1 MQQHNPSL
9 ALDRRKFL
17 ITACTVL
24 GAAPDVSRGADSSG
38 VLLHSGSQDLYRI
51 RMEVEVKGNVKLP
64 GNPLISPEKTLK
76 LPIDSQA
83 SFEYEERLHLPATT
97 GVSRA
102 SGQTAQTATRGV
114 RCIAAER
121 YYHRAK
127 AVSTLNKTQ
136 HSAQLRESVRD
147 TIVRH
152 DSRPEQIYGVE
163 DFFERDELELLH
175 APISSMAIDQLL
187 PEKPIS
193 LGSKY
198 KVSADSMASVLNL
211 TAVMACKVEAEVV
224 AVNEKE
230 VRIQLRGD
238 VDGAI
243 DGVPT
248 IIRTLGKLTF
258 DRKISSCT
266 WLAMALH
273 ETREIGR
280 AEPGFDVAATIKMLR
295 EPLKRTIALP
305 TVVKK
310 IDVSR
315 PAATNLQFISV
326 RSEELGLRVLMDRRW
341 RMMKDQPQAAM
352 MRMVKNDRSIGQCD
366 IQPVPP
372 PADGQPWSLTA
383 FESSVQVLL
392 GQQFGRIVESDERT
406 TASGTRVLRVVANGS
421 AEGVP
426 IRWVLMHLSDEVGK
440 QVVATF
446 TMEGSN
452 IDAFGSSDMQ
462 FASSLQFTDPLSE
475 SEPAKKTG
483 GNTLN
488 SDNDAAN
495 QSPDQMTPKQVA
507 DSISNANS
515 VR

>member
-17 ITACTVL
+17 ITASTVL
-24 GAAPDVSRGADSSG
+24 GVAPGVSLGADSNG
-38 VLLHSGSQDLYRI
+38 FLLLTGKQDLYRI
-51 RMEVEVKGNVKLP
+51 RMEVEMKGNVNIP
-64 GNPLISPEKTLK
+64 GNPLISREKTLK
-76 LPIDSQA
+76 LPINSQA
-83 SFEYEERLHLPATT
+83 SFQYEERLHLPATT

-102 SGQTAQTATRGV
+102 SSETARMVTPGD

-121 YYHRAK
+121 YYHHAK
-127 AVSTLNKTQ
+127 AESTLNETQ
-136 HSAQLRESVRD
+136 HTIQLRDSVRD
-147 TIVRH
+147 TIVRQ
-152 DSRPEQIYGVE
+152 DSRSEQIYGVE

-187 PEKPIS
+187 PKKRIS

-198 KVSADSMASVLNL
+198 AVSADSMASVLNL
-211 TAVMACKVEAEVV
+211 TAVMACKVEAEIV

-230 VRIQLRGD
+230 VRIQLRGE

-258 DRKISSCT
+258 DRELKSCT

-295 EPLKRTIALP
+295 QPLQEPIALP
-305 TVVKK
+305 TAVRN
-310 IDVSR
+310 IDVSK
-315 PAATNLQFISV
+315 PAADNLQFVSV
-326 RSEELGLRVLMDRRW
+326 KSEELGLQVLMDRRW
-341 RMMKDQPQAAM
+341 RMMKDQPKAAM
-352 MRMVKNDRSIGQCD
+352 MRMVENDRSIGQCD
-366 IQPVPP
+366 IQPVPR
-372 PADGQPWSLTA
+372 PADGQSWSLAA
-383 FESSVQVLL
+383 FESSIQILL
-392 GQQFGRIVESDERT
+392 GEQFVEMVESDERT
-406 TASGTRVLRVVANGS
+406 TASGTRVLRAVANGS

-426 IRWVLMHLSDEVGK
+426 IRWILMHVSDESG
-440 QVVATF
+440 QQIVATF

-462 FASSLQFTDPLSE
+462 FAGSLEFTKPRSRN
-475 SEPAKKTG
+475 EPAKKSVPK
-483 GNTLN
+483 TLKPGQEEPSQQ
-488 SDNDAAN
+488 SDHI
-495 QSPDQMTPKQVA
+495 TPKHVA
-507 DSISNANS
+507 DSISSANS

>member
-17 ITACTVL
+17 IAASTVI
-24 GAAPDVSRGADSSG
+24 GVAPTVSRGADSSG
-38 VLLHSGSQDLYRI
+38 IVLRTGSQDLYRI
-51 RMEVEVKGNVKLP
+51 RMEVEMKGNVKLP
-64 GNPLISPEKTLK
+64 GNPLISREKTLK
-76 LPIDSQA
+76 LPIDSKA

-102 SGQTAQTATRGV
+102 TGQATETVASGN

-121 YYHRAK
+121 YYHRAD

-136 HSAQLRESVRD
+136 HSVQLRESVRD
-147 TIVRH
+147 TIVRQ
-152 DSRPEQIYGVE
+152 DSRPEQIYGLE

-175 APISSMAIDQLL
+175 APVSSMAIDQLL
-187 PEKPIS
+187 PAKPIS

-198 KVSADSMASVLNL
+198 AVSANSMASVLNL
-211 TAVMACKVEAEVV
+211 TAVMACNVEAEVV
-224 AVNEKE
+224 AVDEKE

-243 DGVPT
+243 NGVPT

-258 DRKISSCT
+258 DRNISSCT

-295 EPLKRTIALP
+295 QPLKRTIALP
-305 TVVKK
+305 TAVRK

-315 PAATNLQFISV
+315 PAAANLQFVSV
-326 RSEELGLRVLMDRRW
+326 KSEELGLRVLMDRRW
-341 RMMKDQPQAAM
+341 RMMKDQPGAAM

-383 FESSVQVLL
+383 FESSAQILL
-392 GQQFGRIVESDERT
+392 GKQFVEMVESDERI
-406 TASGTRVLRVVANGS
+406 TASGTRVLRAVANGS

-426 IRWVLMHLSDEVGK
+426 IRWVLMHLSDEGGN
-440 QVVATF
+440 QIVATF

-462 FASSLQFTDPLSE
+462 FASSIQFTELPSQ
-475 SEPAKKTG
+475 SEPSQTSAQ
-483 GNTLN
+483 NTLN
-488 SDNDAAN
+488 RGKDATN
-495 QSPDQMTPKQVA
+495 QPPDQMIPKQAA

>member
-1 MQQHNPSL
+1 MQHHPSL

-17 ITACTVL
+17 IAASTVL
-24 GAAPDVSRGADSSG
+24 GFAPTLSRGADSGG
-38 VLLHSGSQDLYRI
+38 VLLRAGSQDLYRI
-51 RMEVEVKGNVKLP
+51 RMEVEMKGNVKIP
-64 GNPLISPEKTLK
+64 GNPLISSKKMLK

-97 GVSRA
+97 DVSRTA
-102 SGQTAQTATRGV
+102 SQATEAVTPGN

-127 AVSTLNKTQ
+127 AVSTLNETQ
-136 HSAQLRESVRD
+136 HSVQLRESVRD

-175 APISSMAIDQLL
+175 APVSSMAIDQLL
-187 PEKPIS
+187 PEKPIG

-198 KVSADSMASVLNL
+198 SISADSMASVLNL

-224 AVNEKE
+224 AVDEKE

-248 IIRTLGKLTF
+248 IVRTIGKLTF
-258 DRKISSCT
+258 DRKLSSCT

-295 EPLKRTIALP
+295 QPLKRTIALP
-305 TVVKK
+305 AEVRK

-315 PAATNLQFISV
+315 PAAASLQFVSV

-341 RMMKDQPQAAM
+341 RMMKDQPEAAM

-372 PADGQPWSLTA
+372 TADGQPWSLAA
-383 FESSVQVLL
+383 FESSVQILL
-392 GQQFGRIVESDERT
+392 GKQFVEMVESDERT
-406 TASGTRVLRVVANGS
+406 TASGTRVLRAVANGS

-426 IRWVLMHLSDEVGK
+426 IRWVLMHLSDGSGK
-440 QVVATF
+440 QIVATF

-462 FASSLQFTDPLSE
+462 FASSIQFTGTHSE
-475 SEPAKKTG
+475 SEPSKKSAQ
-483 GNTLN
+483 NTLN
-488 SDNDAAN
+488 SGKDAAN
-495 QSPDQMTPKQVA
+495 QPPDQMTPKQVA

>member
-9 ALDRRKFL
+9 AVDRRRFL
-17 ITACTVL
+17 IAASTVL
-24 GAAPDVSRGADSSG
+24 GIAPDVSRGADSSG
-38 VLLHSGSQDLYRI
+38 VLLRSGNQDLYRI
-51 RMEVEVKGNVKLP
+51 RMDVQMKGNVKLP
-64 GNPLISPEKTLK
+64 GNPLISPDKTLK

-83 SFEYEERLHLPATT
+83 SFEYEERLHLPNTT
-97 GVSRA
+97 GGVRTSSQA
-102 SGQTAQTATRGV
+102 GQMKTRGD

-136 HSAQLRESVRD
+136 HSAQLRDSVRN

-163 DFFERDELELLH
+163 DFFEREELELLH
-175 APISSMAIDQLL
+175 TPVSSMAIDQLL
-187 PEKPIS
+187 PVKPIS
-193 LGSKY
+193 IGSKY

-211 TAVMACKVEAEVV
+211 TAVIACRVEAEVV
-224 AVNEKE
+224 AVTEKE
-230 VRIQLRGD
+230 VRIELRGD
-238 VDGAI
+238 VDGAV

-248 IIRTLGKLTF
+248 IVRTLGKLTF
-258 DRKISSCT
+258 DRRLSSCT

-280 AEPGFDVAATIKMLR
+280 AEPGFDVSATIKLLR

-305 TVVKK
+305 TVVNK

-315 PAATNLQFISV
+315 PAATSLQFVSV
-326 RSEELGLRVLMDRRW
+326 ISEELGLRVLMDRRW
-341 RMMKDQPQAAM
+341 RMMKDQSEAAM
-352 MRMVKNDRSIGQCD
+352 MRMVKNDRNIGQCD
-366 IQPVPP
+366 IQHVPP
-372 PADGQPWSLTA
+372 PADGQPRSLTA

-392 GQQFGRIVESDERT
+392 GKQFGQIVESDELT

-426 IRWVLMHLSDEVGK
+426 IRWVLMHLSDTVGK
-440 QVVATF
+440 QIVATF
-446 TMEGSN
+446 TMEGNN

-462 FASSLQFTDPLSE
+462 FASSIEFTESLSE
-475 SEPAKKTG
+475 SEPGKKTAVK
-483 GNTLN
+483 TLN
-488 SDNDAAN
+488 LDKDVAN
-495 QSPDQMTPKQVA
+495 QPPDQMTTKQVA